1 MSRQIA
7 SVKAL
12 CQLKDVTPD
21 LAERARVLW
30 YNRPTLGTMEKI
42 NDLLG
47 YSGVE
52 VLGIHKRTNYTIYY
66 LNSGCLYTPTLLF
79 YGADH
84 MRVQSPASLVEAN
97 MIWDVNDENR
107 PNWPY

>member
-12 CQLKDVTPD
+12 TKLKDVTPE
-21 LAERARVLW
+21 LAQKARTLW
-30 YNRPTLGTMEKI
+30 DNHQTLRTMERI

-47 YSGVE
+47 YHGVE
-52 VLGIHKRTNYTIYY
+52 VLGIHKRTNYTIYM
-66 LNSGCLYTPTLLF
+66 LQASDLYDATILF

-84 MRVQSPASLVEAN
+84 MRVESPAYLVERN
-97 MIWDVNDENR
+97 LLWDVNDENR

>member
-7 SVKAL
+7 SIKAL
-12 CQLKDVTPD
+12 TQLKDVTPELAKQARD
-21 LAERARVLW
+21 LWDRHA
-30 YNRPTLGTMEKI
+30 TLRTMEKI
-42 NDLLG
+42 NDLLQ
-47 YSGVE
+47 YHGVE
-52 VLGIHKRTNYTIYY
+52 VLGIHKRTGYTIYY

-79 YGADH
+79 FGADH

-97 MIWDVNDENR
+97 IIWDVNDENR